1 MSFACTPITPY
12 LSYTIP
18 WPFFRFDVPA
28 SGRAPFG
35 PDDVVPKDLP
45 VDAEIKIVGRMPG
58 AGAISS
64 CCAAGNADDSAS
76 RALGEGAAGD
86 GPDGDEAAAALRYS
100 TPEVLKQEQAPT
112 SARITVD
119 KGRALDV
126 VEQCRQLDEDLAT
139 TFRRG
144 DIRLLRR
151 VWFLEAPDQHLPHR
165 QELEAR
171 ERQGESPLLD
181 PEEAAA
187 LLERGDRSIGAV
199 TQCASSGPSP
209 APLPLPSPTTEPHAR
224 RSPWFSPGDP
234 DPAGVKLKILREALL
249 VHTHIEALFVDFA
262 SLFQASRPAH
272 SRRPAFC
279 GELTGPLCCAAPAER
294 AAQSR

>member
-1 MSFACTPITPY
+1 MSFTCTPITPY

-18 WPFFRFDVPA
+18 PFSRFDVPA
-28 SGRAPFG
+28 TGRAPFG

-45 VDAEIKIVGRMPG
+45 VDAEIKVVGRMPG

-64 CCAAGNADDSAS
+64 CSAAGNADDS
-76 RALGEGAAGD
+76 ALGEGAAGD
-86 GPDGDEAAAALRYS
+86 GPDGDDAAAAPGGCAS
-100 TPEVLKQEQAPT
+100 TPEVLKQEQTPT

-119 KGRALDV
+119 KGRQLDV

-151 VWFLEAPDQHLPHR
+151 VWFLEAPDQHLPYR

-199 TQCASSGPSP
+199 TQCAPSGPSP
-209 APLPLPSPTTEPHAR
+209 APLPLPSPRPPEPHAR

-249 VHTHIEALFVDFA
+249 VLTHIEAIFVDYA
-262 SLFQASRPAH
+262 SLFQAS
-272 SRRPAFC
+272 
-279 GELTGPLCCAAPAER
+279 GPTRSHRTPSVA
-294 AAQSR
+294 S